1 MLDSYVLINCEVGC
15 EKPVL
20 EELKHFENI
29 TDVTGTYGPY
39 DIIVKVKEKPK
50 MLSEV
55 VEQIRQIQHITST
68 LTLPG
73 IDEDIQP
80 EKNGNGLIPDVIP
93 EEKKPLEPPD
103 EIDEENDEES
113 SDICNKE
120 KGIHTL

>member
-1 MLDSYVLINCEVGC
+1 MLDSYVLINCKVGY

-20 EELKHFENI
+20 EELKQFENI
-29 TDVTGTYGPY
+29 IDVTGTYGPY

-50 MLSEV
+50 TLREI

-73 IDEDIQP
+73 IDEDIPP
-80 EKNGNGLIPDVIP
+80 EKNGSELFPDVIP

-103 EIDEENDEES
+103 EKDEEDDEY
-113 SDICNKE
+113 DDNQN
-120 KGIHTL
+120 

>member
-20 EELKHFENI
+20 EELKQFENVI
-29 TDVTGTYGPY
+29 DVTGTFGPY
-39 DIIVKVKEKPK
+39 DIIIKVKETPK
-50 MLSEV
+50 KLSEV
-55 VEQIRQIQHITST
+55 VGQIRQIQHITST

-80 EKNGNGLIPDVIP
+80 EKNGNNLIPDVIP

-103 EIDEENDEES
+103 EIDKENDDFLVRE
-113 SDICNKE
+113 
-120 KGIHTL
+120 